1 MMKKYQD
8 RDWKGNENVSK
19 YWKDVT
25 SNSFERF
32 FLSRI
37 VLHLEVTLKF
47 IEVQLVSIDP
57 DLILKG
63 LKSNLLNVHVNQ

>member
-19 YWKDVT
+19 YWKDVK
-25 SNSFERF
+25 SNSFGKF